1 MEAMGL
7 TWFDTLALGVIV
19 LSAIMGLARGLIRE
33 VFSIVGFVVALVA
46 GYFFAGQAA
55 PIASSLMGVDGI
67 WAMLAGGFGVFLVVF
82 IAITILTMIIARSA
96 HRSTEIGSF
105 DRAAGLAYGVVR
117 GILII
122 ALFIA
127 LITPS
132 QTAATEPGAAAPAQ
146 RGFVLPEDITGARL
160 FPMFD
165 AVAGVLRSVL
175 PQWIDRSE
183 EFLQEH
189 RPTAPGPASPAST
202 DAAPAQ
208 TPAPAATPSTAP
220 APAPANN

>member
-7 TWFDTLALGVIV
+7 TWFDALALGVIV
-19 LSAIMGLARGLIRE
+19 LSGIMGLARGLIRE

-55 PIASSLMGVDGI
+55 PIASSLLGVNGI

-105 DRAAGLAYGVVR
+105 DRAAGLAFGVVR
-117 GILII
+117 GILVI

-127 LITPS
+127 LITP
-132 QTAATEPGAAAPAQ
+132 TPAPAPEGQ
-146 RGFVLPEDITGARL
+146 TPAPAARSFTLPDEIKEARL
-160 FPMFD
+160 FPMFE

-183 EFLQEH
+183 EFLQDN
-189 RPTAPGPASPAST
+189 RPRAPGSAAGAAASADAGAPAST
-202 DAAPAQ
+202 PATAPA
-208 TPAPAATPSTAP
+208 AP
-220 APAPANN
+220 APATK

>member
-7 TWFDTLALGVIV
+7 TWFDALALGAIV
-19 LSAIMGLARGLIRE
+19 LSGIMGLARGLIRE
-33 VFSIVGFVVALVA
+33 VFSIVGFVAALVA

-55 PIASSLMGVDGI
+55 PIATSLMGVEGI

-82 IAITILTMIIARSA
+82 IAVTILTMIIARSA

-105 DRAAGLAYGVVR
+105 DRAAGLAFGVLR
-117 GILII
+117 GVLVI

-132 QTAATEPGAAAPAQ
+132 QPAATEPGAAPTTE
-146 RGFVLPEDITGARL
+146 RGLSLPDEITGARL

-189 RPTAPGPASPAST
+189 RPTSGNGA
-202 DAAPAQ
+202 AAPA
-208 TPAPAATPSTAP
+208 AADSAAP
-220 APAPANN
+220 APAPATDAK